1 MKYIKSMPLSLSLIL
16 LSFSFILLLM
26 NCSSSSDDPDP
37 ELTEEEKQIN
47 LLSKAWVLGTV
58 EYASDNVT
66 DRFGGFTLTM
76 TKGKTYSSTPDRGDY
91 DYEPFKA
98 SGSWDFKGGNLN
110 MINRNDGVEMEVS
123 VTENTLILTFLI
135 SESNGRIAGLGEY
148 RFELK
153 AQ

>member
-1 MKYIKSMPLSLSLIL
+1 MKYIKSTLLSLSLLL
-16 LSFSFILLLM
+16 LSFSFTLLLM
-26 NCSSSSDDPDP
+26 NCSSSTDDPDP

-47 LLSKAWVLGTV
+47 LLAKTWSLGTV
-58 EYASDNVT
+58 TYASDNVT

-76 TKGKTYSSTPDRGDY
+76 TKGKAYSSTPDRGDY
-91 DYEPFKA
+91 DYEPFGV

-110 MINRNDGVEMEVS
+110 MINRNDGVVMEVS
-123 VTENTLILTFLI
+123 VTENTLTLTFLI

-153 AQ
+153 SQ